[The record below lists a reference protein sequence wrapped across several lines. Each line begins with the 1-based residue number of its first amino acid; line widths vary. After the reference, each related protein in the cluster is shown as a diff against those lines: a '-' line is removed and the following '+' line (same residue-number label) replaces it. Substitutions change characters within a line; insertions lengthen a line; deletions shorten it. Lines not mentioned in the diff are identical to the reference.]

1 LIRGFNKI
9 FSIGGLDI
17 SEADIWLIGFENY
30 EMMRIGEELGYL
42 GKEYKIIDWK
52 DLKLPL
58 EEYPKYAMVLS
69 LGFMKKRDDL
79 IYILCLLEEMT
90 RASVKIIPSLAA
102 LYNSDKFSIYLLWQR
117 YLQGEIQVPAT
128 CCSIN
133 LRFGIEF
140 LKQYKKVVFKPINQS
155 HGAGIEIVTA
165 ESRLEELLKEHRVLL
180 LQELIPDRGYDLRTL
195 ALGDQVLCQYGR
207 YNPKKFLKN
216 IHQGAVP
223 KSIEA
228 METIDPEIQQ
238 FARVSEE
245 IVQKVRQITGLDLV
259 GIDTL
264 PSKDGQVYLLE
275 WNSIPGF
282 NGAEKVAKTN
292 IAREI
297 VQFFFKD

>member
-1 LIRGFNKI
+1 MLR
-9 FSIGGLDI
+9 I
-17 SEADIWLIGFENY
+17 SE
-30 EMMRIGEELGYL
+30 ELEYL

-69 LGFMKKRDDL
+69 LGFMEKRDDL
-79 IYILCLLEEMT
+79 IYVLCILEEMT
-90 RASVKIIPSLAA
+90 RAGVKIIPALAA
-102 LYNSDKFSIYLLWQR
+102 LYNCDKFSIYLLWQR
-117 YLQGEIQVPAT
+117 YLQGVIQVPDT

-133 LRFGIEF
+133 LRFGVEF
-140 LKQYKKVVFKPINQS
+140 LKRYKKVVFKPINKS
-155 HGAGIEIVTA
+155 HGAGIEIVET
-165 ESRLEELLKEHRVLL
+165 EDRLEELLEVHRVLF

-195 ALGDQVLCQYGR
+195 VLGDQVLCQYGR

-228 METIDPEIQQ
+228 MEPIDPEIMR
-238 FARVSEE
+238 FAKVSEE
-245 IVQKVRQITGLDLV
+245 ITQSIRQVTGLELI

-264 PSKDGQVYLLE
+264 PSKNGQVYLLE